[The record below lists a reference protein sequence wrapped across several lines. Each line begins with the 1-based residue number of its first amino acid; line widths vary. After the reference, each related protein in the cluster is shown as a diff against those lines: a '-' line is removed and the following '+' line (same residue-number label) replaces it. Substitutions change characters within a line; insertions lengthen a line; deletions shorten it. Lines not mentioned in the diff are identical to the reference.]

1 MQGKRAH
8 MVWDKVA
15 SSLYFI
21 IHPRKDRTDYKGQ
34 GHGERPSNGEI
45 RLRPSEISIFR
56 IEHKQE
62 KLSLWAQRWQEKANS
77 ILLDFI

>member
-1 MQGKRAH
+1 MQRKRAY

-21 IHPRKDRTDYKGQ
+21 IDPWQDRADYKGQ

-45 RLRPSEISIFR
+45 RVRPSEIGIFR

-62 KLSLWAQRWQEKANS
+62 KLSLRAQRWQEEANS